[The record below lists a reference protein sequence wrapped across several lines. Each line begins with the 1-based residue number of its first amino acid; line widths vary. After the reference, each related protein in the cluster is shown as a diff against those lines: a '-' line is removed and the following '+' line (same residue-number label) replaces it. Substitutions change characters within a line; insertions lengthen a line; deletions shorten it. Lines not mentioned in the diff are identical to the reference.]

1 MANERTTVLWHISFS
16 HYNEKV
22 RWALDYKG
30 VEHDRREAFGGTHPA
45 VALALTRGRSK
56 TFPVLDLDGRRIG
69 DSTAIIAELER
80 RWPDPPLYPEDAAE
94 RRRALELEDW
104 FDEELGP
111 HLRLLVFHELS
122 QDRDRI
128 GTIAATQVPEP
139 LRRAPRVGAAM
150 MRTFLNLRFGVHK
163 PDAAETA
170 RRKVI
175 AALDRLEAEL
185 GDADYLV
192 GGRFTVADLTAAAL
206 FYPLALPPEGPQLG
220 IEMPESIERFRAPLK
235 ERRGYGWIEEMFRR
249 HRLAAPAPAST
260 PA

>member
-1 MANERTTVLWHISFS
+1 VADERTPVLWHISFS

-30 VEHDRREAFGGTHPA
+30 IEHRRREAVGGTHPL
-45 VALALTRGRSK
+45 VALALTRGRSS
-56 TFPVLDLDGRRIG
+56 TFPLLELDGQRVS

-80 RWPDPPLYPEDAAE
+80 RWPEPPLYPEDASE

-122 QDRDRI
+122 RDRDRI
-128 GTIAATQVPEP
+128 GTVAASQVPAS
-139 LRRAPRVGAAM
+139 LRGAPAVGAAL
-150 MRTFLNLRFGVHK
+150 MRAFVNLRFGVHK
-163 PDAAETA
+163 RDRAELA
-170 RRKVI
+170 QRKVL
-175 AALDRLEAEL
+175 AALDRLESEL

-192 GGRFTVADLTAAAL
+192 GDSFSVADLTAASL
-206 FYPLALPPEGPQLG
+206 FYALAFPPEGPQLE
-220 IEMPESIERFRAPLK
+220 IDMPEAIERFRASLK
-235 ERRGYGWIEEMFRR
+235 ERRGYRWVEEMFRR
-249 HRLAAPAPAST
+249 HRRAKPAPASV

>member
-1 MANERTTVLWHISFS
+1 MADERTPVLWHISFS

-22 RWALDYKG
+22 RWALDYKEVG
-30 VEHDRREAFGGTHPA
+30 HERRQAFGGTHPF

-56 TFPVLDLDGRRIG
+56 TFPLLGLDGEHIG

-80 RWPDPPLYPEDAAE
+80 RWPDPPLYPEDATE

-111 HLRLLVFHELS
+111 HLRLLVFHELTR
-122 QDRDRI
+122 DRERI
-128 GTIAATQVPEP
+128 GTLAATQVPEP
-139 LRRAPRVGAAM
+139 LSRAPAVGAAM
-150 MRTFLNLRFGVHK
+150 MRTFVNLRFGVHK
-163 PDAAETA
+163 EERAELA
-170 RRKVI
+170 QRKVL

-192 GGRFTVADLTAAAL
+192 GDRFSVADLTAASL
-206 FYPLALPPEGPQLG
+206 LYPLALPPEGPQLG
-220 IEMPESIERFRAPLK
+220 IDMPEAIERFRRPLK
-235 ERRGYGWIEEMFRR
+235 ERRGYRWVEQMFRR
-249 HRLAAPAPAST
+249 HRLAAPAPAGT